1 MSDSF
6 LKIESISQ
14 LHELLGCS
22 KPKHPLITVLDPQ
35 KLQVP
40 AQMHNVRV
48 VSSFYAVWLKT
59 TDCGIEYGRNHYDFE
74 EGALVFTAPQQVVS
88 VSGEVAE
95 DEDGWMLFFH
105 PDLIRSTGLGG
116 KISQYTF
123 FSYEIHEALHLS
135 EAEKATITQCIQ
147 NIKEE
152 YEQRIDD
159 HSQSVIVSNVELLL
173 NYCSRYYARQF
184 NTRTTA
190 NKDLLTRF
198 ERLLKDHF
206 DSGQLIKKGIPTVQ
220 DLAGEVHLSADYLSD
235 LLKKETG
242 RSAKDH
248 INDFVVEKAKY
259 LLLNSQDTISGIAYE
274 LGFNYPHYFS
284 RLFKAKTG
292 QTPQEF
298 RSLN

>member
-1 MSDSF
+1 MSDQF

-14 LHELLGCS
+14 LHELLGCG

-35 KLQVP
+35 QLQVSS
-40 AQMHNVRV
+40 QMRNVRV
-48 VSSFYAVWLKT
+48 VSNCFAVWLKT
-59 TDCGIEYGRNHYDFE
+59 TDCGIEYGGNHYDFE

-95 DEDGWMLFFH
+95 DEAGWMLFFH
-105 PDLIRSTGLGG
+105 PDLIRSTGLGE
-116 KISQYTF
+116 KIDQYTF

-135 EAEKATITQCIQ
+135 DAEKATITQCIQ

-198 ERLLKDHF
+198 ERVLKDHF

>member
-1 MSDSF
+1 MSEQV

-14 LHELLGCS
+14 LHQLLGCGKS
-22 KPKHPLITVLDPQ
+22 SHPLITVLDPQ
-35 KLQVP
+35 QLSIPDTVRD
-40 AQMHNVRV
+40 VRV
-48 VSSFYAVWLKT
+48 VSNLYAVWLKT
-59 TDCGIEYGRNHYDFE
+59 TDCGMAYGRNHYDFE
-74 EGALVFTAPQQVVS
+74 EGALIFTAPQQVVS
-88 VSGEVAE
+88 VRGEVAE
-95 DEDGWMLFFH
+95 DEEGWMLFFH
-105 PDLIRSTGLGG
+105 PDLVRATSLGE
-116 KISQYTF
+116 KIGQYTF

-135 EAEKATITQCIQ
+135 DAEKATITKCID
-147 NIKEE
+147 NIKAE

-159 HSQSVIVSNVELLL
+159 HSQRVIVANLELLL
-173 NYCSRYYARQF
+173 HYCARYYARQF

-198 ERLLKDHF
+198 ERSLKVYFESDQLLQR
-206 DSGQLIKKGIPTVQ
+206 GMPTVQ
-220 DLAGEVHLSADYLSD
+220 ELAAQVHLSANYLSD

-248 INDFVVEKAKY
+248 ITDFVVEKAKY

>member
-14 LHELLGCS
+14 LHELLGYE
-22 KPKHPLITVLDPQ
+22 KPSHPLITVLDPQ
-35 KLQVP
+35 KLVAP
-40 AQMHNVRV
+40 DNIKDMRV
-48 VSSFYAVWLKT
+48 VSNFYAVWLKT
-59 TDCGIEYGRNHYDFE
+59 TDCGIAYGRNHYDFE

-95 DEDGWMLFFH
+95 DEAGWMLFFH
-105 PDLIRSTGLGG
+105 PDLIRATDLGK
-116 KISQYTF
+116 KIGTYTF
-123 FSYEIHEALHLS
+123 FSYETHEALHLS
-135 EAEKATITQCIQ
+135 DTEKATILQCIN
-147 NIKEE
+147 NIKNE

-159 HSQSVIVSNVELLL
+159 HSQSVIVANIELLL

-184 NTRTTA
+184 NTRTTT
-190 NKDLLTRF
+190 NKDTLTRF
-198 ERLLKDHF
+198 EQALHHYFKSKELLEQGLP
-206 DSGQLIKKGIPTVQ
+206 SVQ
-220 DLAGEVHLSADYLSD
+220 YLAEQVHLSADYLSD

-248 INDFVVEKAKY
+248 INDFVVEQAKY
-259 LLLNSQDTISGIAYE
+259 LLLNSQDTISGVAYE

-292 QTPQEF
+292 QTPKEF

>member
-1 MSDSF
+1 MSDQF

-14 LHELLGCS
+14 LHELLGCD

-35 KLQVP
+35 ELQVST
-40 AQMHNVRV
+40 QMRNVRV
-48 VSSFYAVWLKT
+48 VSNFYAVWLKT

-95 DEDGWMLFFH
+95 DEAGWMLFFH
-105 PDLIRSTGLGG
+105 PDLIRSTGLGE
-116 KISQYTF
+116 KIDQYTF

-135 EAEKATITQCIQ
+135 DAEKATITQCIY
-147 NIKEE
+147 NIKDE

-190 NKDLLTRF
+190 NKDILTRF
-198 ERLLKDHF
+198 ERVLKDYF
-206 DSGQLIKKGIPTVQ
+206 DSDQLIKKGIPTVQ

-259 LLLNSQDTISGIAYE
+259 LLLNSPDTISGIAYE

>member
-1 MSDSF
+1 MSDQF

-14 LHELLGCS
+14 LHELLGCD

-35 KLQVP
+35 ELQVSP
-40 AQMHNVRV
+40 QMRNVRV
-48 VSSFYAVWLKT
+48 VSNFYAVWLKT

-95 DEDGWMLFFH
+95 DEEGWMLFFH
-105 PDLIRSTGLGG
+105 PDLIRATSLGK
-116 KISQYTF
+116 KIGQYTF

-135 EAEKATITQCIQ
+135 DAEKDTITQCIR

-159 HSQSVIVSNVELLL
+159 HSQNVIVTNIELLL
-173 NYCSRYYARQF
+173 NYCARYYARQF

-190 NKDLLTRF
+190 NKGLLTRF
-198 ERLLKDHF
+198 ERALKDYF
-206 DSGQLIKKGIPTVQ
+206 ESEQLIQQGTPSVQ
-220 DLAGEVHLSADYLSD
+220 HLAEQVHLSADYLSD

-248 INDFVVEKAKY
+248 INNFVVERAKY

>member
-1 MSDSF
+1 MSDQF

-14 LHELLGCS
+14 LHELLGCG

-35 KLQVP
+35 QLQVSS
-40 AQMHNVRV
+40 QMRNVRV
-48 VSSFYAVWLKT
+48 VSSFFAVWLKT

-95 DEDGWMLFFH
+95 DEAGWMLFFH
-105 PDLIRSTGLGG
+105 PDLIRSTGLGE
-116 KISQYTF
+116 KIDQYTF

-135 EAEKATITQCIQ
+135 DAEKATITQCIQ

-198 ERLLKDHF
+198 ERVLKDHF

>member
-1 MSDSF
+1 MR
-6 LKIESISQ
+6 
-14 LHELLGCS
+14 
-22 KPKHPLITVLDPQ
+22 
-35 KLQVP
+35 
-40 AQMHNVRV
+40 NVRV
-48 VSSFYAVWLKT
+48 VSNFFAVWLKT

-95 DEDGWMLFFH
+95 DEAGWMLFFH
-105 PDLIRSTGLGG
+105 PDLIRSTGLGE
-116 KISQYTF
+116 KIDQYTF

-135 EAEKATITQCIQ
+135 DAEKATITQCIQ

-198 ERLLKDHF
+198 ERVLKDHF

>member
-1 MSDSF
+1 MSDQF

-14 LHELLGCS
+14 LHELLGCG
-22 KPKHPLITVLDPQ
+22 KPKHPLITVLDPHP
-35 KLQVP
+35 LQVSS
-40 AQMHNVRV
+40 QMRNVRV
-48 VSSFYAVWLKT
+48 VSNFFAVWLKT

-74 EGALVFTAPQQVVS
+74 EGAPVFTAPQQVVS

-95 DEDGWMLFFH
+95 DEAGWMLFFH
-105 PDLIRSTGLGG
+105 PDLIRSTGLGE
-116 KISQYTF
+116 KIDQYTF

-135 EAEKATITQCIQ
+135 DAEKATITQCIQ

-198 ERLLKDHF
+198 ERVLKDHF

-292 QTPQEF
+292 LTPQEF

>member
-48 VSSFYAVWLKT
+48 VSNFYAVWLKT

-74 EGALVFTAPQQVVS
+74 EGVLVFTAPQQVVS
-88 VSGEVAE
+88 VSGKVAE

-105 PDLIRSTGLGG
+105 PDLIRSTGLGE

-159 HSQSVIVSNVELLL
+159 HSQSVIVSNIELLL

-198 ERLLKDHF
+198 EQALQRHF
-206 DSGQLIKKGIPTVQ
+206 DSGALIKTGIPTVQ
-220 DLAGEVHLSADYLSD
+220 ALAEEVFLSADYLSD

>member
-1 MSDSF
+1 MSDSI
-6 LKIESISQ
+6 LKIESIFQ

-22 KPKHPLITVLDPQ
+22 KPSHPLISVLDPQ

-48 VSSFYAVWLKT
+48 VSNFYAVWLKT

-105 PDLIRSTGLGG
+105 PDLIRSTGLGE

-159 HSQSVIVSNVELLL
+159 HSQSVIVSNIELLL

-198 ERLLKDHF
+198 EQALQRHF
-206 DSGQLIKKGIPTVQ
+206 DSGALLKTGIPTVQ
-220 DLAGEVHLSADYLSD
+220 ALAEEVFLSADYLSD

-259 LLLNSQDTISGIAYE
+259 LLLNSQDNISGIAYE